1 MATGAGPGDGSSR
14 GSPWSRPGR
23 FLKQWT
29 TVNPSVDPVTAIP
42 FNNQY
47 TALGEGFF
55 VRTRP
60 SPVSGPRM
68 VCFNRDLARDLGM
81 DVDLL
86 DSDYGAVVFAGNEI
100 PDGAEPLAMAYAG
113 HQFGFFS
120 PQLGDG
126 RALLLGEV
134 VGRDGMGYGI
144 QLKGS
149 GRTVF
154 SRNGDGRAPLGPVLR
169 EYLVSEAM
177 HRLGV
182 PTTRALA
189 VVATGDSV
197 LRERALPGGIITR
210 VAGSFVR
217 VGTFEFYARRG
228 DIESVREL
236 ADHVIRRNY
245 PGLAGTE
252 RPYLALLEKVID
264 RQAALIA
271 RWMQLGFIH
280 GVMNTDNM
288 SVAGE
293 TIDYGP
299 CAFMDHFSF
308 HQVYSSIDRQGRYAY
323 SNQPYIALW
332 NLARLAECLALI
344 LDDDREKAVELA
356 TEALGQFLPGYEK
369 AWLRGM
375 RAKCGLFETPG
386 EAGEDGRK
394 LVGDLLD
401 LMANG
406 RADHTLTFFHLSSL
420 NRSAGPEDEAFV
432 GQFGTPG
439 PAREWLAQW
448 RTSLRGQPLDD
459 RQRQDRMRRVNPLYI
474 PRNHL
479 VEAAIRAAEDAGDF
493 SVFHA
498 LHAVL
503 RNPYERQPGKE
514 YYQQPPA
521 PEEVVLETFC
531 GT

>member
-1 MATGAGPGDGSSR
+1 MT
-14 GSPWSRPGR
+14 
-23 FLKQWT
+23 L
-29 TVNPSVDPVTAIP
+29 IP
-42 FNNQY
+42 FSNQY

-55 VRTRP
+55 VRTQP
-60 SPVSGPRM
+60 SPVSGPGM
-68 VCFNRDLARDLGM
+68 VCFNHELARDLGM
-81 DVDLL
+81 DADML
-86 DSDYGAVVFAGNEI
+86 DSEYGAAVFAGNEI
-100 PDGAEPLAMAYAG
+100 PEGADPLAMVYSG
-113 HQFGFFS
+113 HQFGMFN

-134 VGRDGMGYGI
+134 VGRDGLGYGI

-189 VVATGDSV
+189 VVTTGDSV
-197 LRERALPGGIITR
+197 FRERALPGGIITR
-210 VAGSFVR
+210 VARSFVR

-228 DIESVREL
+228 DIEAVRAL

-245 PGLAGTE
+245 PDVAGMD
-252 RPYLALLEKVID
+252 RPYLALLEKVIG
-264 RQAALIA
+264 RQASLIA
-271 RWMQLGFIH
+271 QWMQLGFIH

-299 CAFMDHFSF
+299 CAFMDQFNIQ
-308 HQVYSSIDRQGRYAY
+308 QVFSSIDHQGRYAY
-323 SNQPYIALW
+323 CNQPYIALW
-332 NLARLAECLALI
+332 NLTRLAECLALI
-344 LDDDREKAVELA
+344 LDDDRERAVAQA
-356 TEALGQFLPGYEK
+356 TEALEQFIPLYEE
-369 AWLRGM
+369 AWLQGM
-375 RAKCGLFETPG
+375 RVKCGLGETPG
-386 EAGEDGRK
+386 QAGEDHKK
-394 LVGDLLD
+394 LIGDLLD

-406 RADHTLTFFHLSSL
+406 RADYTLTFFHLSSL
-420 NRSAGPEDEAFV
+420 GSREGPEDEAFA
-432 GQFGTPG
+432 GQFETPG
-439 PAREWLAQW
+439 PVGDWLARW
-448 RTSLRGQPLDD
+448 RDCLQGQPLDD
-459 RQRQDRMRRVNPLYI
+459 RERQDRMHQVNPLYI

-479 VEAAIRAAEDAGDF
+479 IEAAIRAAEDAGDF
-493 SVFHA
+493 SEFHA
-498 LHAVL
+498 FHAVL

-514 YYQQPPA
+514 RYQKPPA

>member
-1 MATGAGPGDGSSR
+1 MV
-14 GSPWSRPGR
+14 SPSD
-23 FLKQWT
+23 
-29 TVNPSVDPVTAIP
+29 DPVTAIP
-42 FNNQY
+42 FDNQY

-68 VCFNRDLARDLGM
+68 VCFNHELARDLSM
-81 DVDLL
+81 DAEVL

-113 HQFGFFS
+113 HQFGMFN

-134 VGRDGMGYGI
+134 VGRDGAGYGI

-189 VVATGDSV
+189 VVATGDNV
-197 LRERALPGGIITR
+197 FRERALPGGIITR

-228 DIESVREL
+228 DVEAVRNL
-236 ADHVIRRNY
+236 ADHVIRHSY
-245 PGLAGTE
+245 PDLSGTD
-252 RPYLALLEKVID
+252 RPYLALLKAVID
-264 RQAALIA
+264 RQASLIA
-271 RWMQLGFIH
+271 QWMQLGFIH
-280 GVMNTDNM
+280 GVMNTDNT
-288 SVAGE
+288 SIAGE

-299 CAFMDHFSF
+299 CAFMDHFNF
-308 HQVYSSIDRQGRYAY
+308 HQVYSSIDHQGRYAY
-323 SNQPYIALW
+323 SNQPFIALW
-332 NLARLAECLALI
+332 NLSRLAECLALI
-344 LDDDREKAVELA
+344 LDDDLESAIEHAK
-356 TEALGQFLPGYEK
+356 EALEHFMPDYER
-369 AWLRGM
+369 AWLEGM
-375 RAKCGLFETPG
+375 RAKCGLFPPYRQVG
-386 EAGEDGRK
+386 QDHRK
-394 LVGDLLD
+394 LVGDLLS
-401 LMANG
+401 LMADN
-406 RADHTLTFFHLSSL
+406 RSDFTLTFFHLSSL
-420 NRSAGPEDEAFV
+420 KSQAGPEDGAFLN
-432 GQFGTPG
+432 QFGTA
-439 PAREWLAQW
+439 ARAGDWLAQW
-448 RTSLRGQPLDD
+448 RDSLQGQNLDD
-459 RQRQDRMRRVNPLYI
+459 RQRQDRMHRVNPIYI

-479 VEAAIRAAEDAGDF
+479 IEAAIRAAEDAGDF
-493 SVFHA
+493 SEFHA

-503 RNPYERQPGKE
+503 RNPFEQQPGKE
-514 YYQQPPA
+514 HYQNPPA

>member
-1 MATGAGPGDGSSR
+1 M
-14 GSPWSRPGR
+14 
-23 FLKQWT
+23 
-29 TVNPSVDPVTAIP
+29 NPSVDPVTSIP

-68 VCFNRDLARDLGM
+68 VCFNHALARDLGM
-81 DVDLL
+81 DVDML
-86 DSDYGAVVFAGNEI
+86 DSEYGASVFAGNEI
-100 PDGAEPLAMAYAG
+100 PDGAEPLAMAYSG
-113 HQFGFFS
+113 HQFGMFN

-134 VGRDGMGYGI
+134 AGRDGLGYSI

-149 GRTVF
+149 GRTAF

-189 VVATGDSV
+189 VVATGDNV
-197 LRERALPGGIITR
+197 FRERALPGGIITR
-210 VAGSFVR
+210 VARSFVR

-228 DIESVREL
+228 DIEAVRAL

-245 PGLAGTE
+245 PGLAGMDQ
-252 RPYLALLEKVID
+252 PYLALLEKAID
-264 RQAALIA
+264 RQAQLIA
-271 RWMQLGFIH
+271 QWMQLGFIH

-288 SVAGE
+288 SIAGE

-299 CAFMDHFSF
+299 CAFMDHFNF
-308 HQVYSSIDRQGRYAY
+308 HQVFSSIDHQGRYAY

-332 NLARLAECLALI
+332 NLTRLAECLALL
-344 LDDDREKAVELA
+344 LDDDRERAVEQA
-356 TEALGQFLPGYEK
+356 REALGQFMPAYER
-369 AWLRGM
+369 AWLQGM
-375 RAKCGLFETPG
+375 RAKCGLFQAPCH
-386 EAGEDGRK
+386 DGGDHRK
-394 LVGDLLD
+394 LIGDLLD
-401 LMANG
+401 LMANN
-406 RADHTLTFFHLSSL
+406 RADHTLTFYHLSSL
-420 NRSAGPEDEAFV
+420 NSCEGPEDEAFLV
-432 GQFGTPG
+432 QFGTRG
-439 PAREWLAQW
+439 PAGEWLARW
-448 RTSLRGQPLDD
+448 RDSLQEQPLDD
-459 RQRQDRMRRVNPLYI
+459 RERRNRMHRVNPLYI

-479 VEAAIRAAEDAGDF
+479 IEAAIRAAEDAGDF
-493 SVFHA
+493 SEFHA
-498 LHAVL
+498 FHAVL

-514 YYQQPPA
+514 HYQKPPA